1 MDTKILK
8 QAIAEL
14 NKTERKFTQSY
25 DLLFA
30 LKELNLKKPEEQVDF
45 YMQLPNNTG
54 KKKKVCALVGP
65 ELIDDAKEVCDT
77 VIALDDFNS
86 YDKKKMKKVASEHD
100 WFIGQA
106 NIMPKIAASWGRVLG
121 PRAKMPNPKAGCIVP
136 PKASLGPLYERL
148 QSTVRIEVKKQ
159 PNIQVMV
166 GTQKMDEEKV
176 IENIQAVHTQ
186 VIQHLPREENNIKN
200 TMLKLTMSKPVKL

>member
-1 MDTKILK
+1 MDEKILK

-14 NKTERKFTQSY
+14 HKTERKFTQSY

-30 LKELNLKKPEEQVDF
+30 LKEVNLKKPEEQVDF
-45 YMQLPNNTG
+45 YMQLPNSTN

-65 ELIDDAKEVCDT
+65 ELVDEAKKVCDT
-77 VIALDDFNS
+77 VVALDDFAS
-86 YDKKKMKKVASEHD
+86 YDKKKMRSIASSHE

-136 PKASLGPLYERL
+136 PKASLAPLYEQL
-148 QSTVRIEVKKQ
+148 QNTIRVEVKKQ

-166 GTQKMDEEKV
+166 GTQKMSEKEI
-176 IENIQAVHTQ
+176 IENILAVHHQ
-186 VIQHLPREENNIKN
+186 VIHHLPREENNVKN
-200 TMLKLTMSKPVKL
+200 VMLKLTMSKPVKL

>member
-1 MDTKILK
+1 MDEKTLK

-25 DLLFA
+25 DLLYA

-45 YMQLPNNTG
+45 YMQLPNNVG

-65 ELIDDAKEVCDT
+65 ELVDDAKKVCDT
-77 VIALDDFNS
+77 VIALDDFSS

-121 PRAKMPNPKAGCIVP
+121 PRAKMPNPKAGCIIP
-136 PKASLGPLYERL
+136 PKTSLEPLYERL
-148 QSTVRIEVKKQ
+148 QSTVRVEVKKQ

-176 IENIQAVHTQ
+176 IENILAVHNQ
-186 VIQHLPREENNIKN
+186 VVHHLPREENNLKN

>member
-1 MDTKILK
+1 MDEKTLK

-25 DLLFA
+25 DLLYA

-45 YMQLPNNTG
+45 YMQLPNNVG
-54 KKKKVCALVGP
+54 KKKVCALVGP
-65 ELIDDAKEVCDT
+65 ELVDDAKKVCDT
-77 VIALDDFNS
+77 VIALDDFSS

-136 PKASLGPLYERL
+136 PKTSLEPLYERL
-148 QSTVRIEVKKQ
+148 QSTVRVEVKKQ

-176 IENIQAVHTQ
+176 IENILAVHNQ
-186 VIQHLPREENNIKN
+186 VVHHLPREENNLKN

>member
-45 YMQLPNNTG
+45 YMQLPNNVG
-54 KKKKVCALVGP
+54 KKKKICALVGP

-86 YDKKKMKKVASEHD
+86 YDKKKMKKIASEHD

-136 PKASLGPLYERL
+136 PKTSLKPLYERL

-176 IENIQAVHTQ
+176 IENIQAVNTQ
-186 VIQHLPREENNIKN
+186 VVQHLPREENNVKN